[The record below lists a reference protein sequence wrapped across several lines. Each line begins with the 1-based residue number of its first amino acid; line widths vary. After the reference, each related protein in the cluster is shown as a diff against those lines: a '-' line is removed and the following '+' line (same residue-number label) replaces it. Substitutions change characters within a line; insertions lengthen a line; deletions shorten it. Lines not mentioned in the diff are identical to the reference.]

1 MIKHIAIEID
11 EKAGEVRVS
20 TEDRVAHSKVLEGDV
35 FSKEAGIALCF
46 EKLGISTAIMSKYA
60 TKEVKELKNK
70 NYTKVTQEI
79 ACDSIKAT
87 PKTAAQRKKKFVCRD
102 VFTTAITNLG
112 SPRVCMTQAEKTKN
126 FIEENLKELSMLYTL
141 RPQEYWNYSFKDF
154 VDFLLSANQ

>member
-60 TKEVKELKNK
+60 TKEAKELKNK

-79 ACDSIKAT
+79 ACNSIKAT
-87 PKTAAQRKKKFVCRD
+87 PKTDAQEKKSLLIGESQC
-102 VFTTAITNLG
+102 A
-112 SPRVCMTQAEKTKN
+112 CMTQAEKTKN
-126 FIEENLKELSMLYTL
+126 FTEENIKELSMLYAL

-154 VDFLLSANQ
+154 IDFLLSLNK